1 MEAGIEISGFK
12 ERGGGIGLA
21 LVVYL
26 LFFRGGKKKGGEGD
40 VINSGASEGME
51 RKGKERK
58 DIPPS
63 KSPNTQQQLKHKQT
77 ATPQPQQAQ
86 GIPRLIPPRID
97 GLLIAFIEVNDDIGE
112 DAQHVQGHEREH
124 RVVLGAG

>member
-1 MEAGIEISGFK
+1 MK
-12 ERGGGIGLA
+12 EW
-21 LVVYL
+21 
-26 LFFRGGKKKGGEGD
+26 
-40 VINSGASEGME
+40 
-51 RKGKERK
+51 KGKERK

-124 RVVLGAG
+124 RVVLSAG